1 MTTLDFSRAESTTP
15 PLAKKQDSA
24 GSDNVS
30 EWYNI
35 ITTKP
40 LIKFQNHALM
50 PILILHRP
58 FQPIHEEDNH
68 SLAPSAPSYPSDW
81 SAKPGKFRRI
91 SREKSR
97 DRHPHRRYPLPRKPR
112 NPDRNPGA
120 QRLRGNWRAPRR
132 RGRTRYR

>member
-1 MTTLDFSRAESTTP
+1 TPDFSRAESTTP

-24 GSDNVS
+24 GSDNVP
-30 EWYNI
+30 EWYCI
-35 ITTKP
+35 ITAKP

-50 PILILHRP
+50 PILILHQP

-68 SLAPSAPSYPSDW
+68 SLAPSAPRCPS
-81 SAKPGKFRRI
+81 SRPAKARKFRRI

-97 DRHPHRRYPLPRKPR
+97 GYHPHRLYPLPRKPR

-120 QRLRGNWRAPRR
+120 QRLRGNWRAP
-132 RGRTRYR
+132 